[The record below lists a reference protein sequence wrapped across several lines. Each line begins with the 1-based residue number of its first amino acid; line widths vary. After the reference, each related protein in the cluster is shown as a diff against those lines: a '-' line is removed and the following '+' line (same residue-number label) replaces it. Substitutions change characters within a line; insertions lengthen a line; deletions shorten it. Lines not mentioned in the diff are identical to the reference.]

1 MGFRCGIVG
10 LPNVGK
16 STLFNALV
24 AGGAAEVGNYPFC
37 TVAPNVGLAP
47 VPDDALDRVA
57 RLAGSA
63 KTVPSVLEVVD
74 IAGLVAGASKG
85 EGLGNRFLGHVR
97 EVDALLHLVRCF
109 EDEQVAHG
117 HGGGDP
123 LHDIAL
129 IETELMLADME
140 SLERQRESAVKRARG
155 GDTEAKDRLAAIEP
169 ALALIEEGRPARAL
183 DPPDAAARRELAAL
197 NLLSAKPVLYVS
209 NVDEESTASGNGMS
223 RAVAAHAATAGA
235 SGAGHVAIS
244 AAIEAEIATLD
255 DAAEKAAFLDT
266 LGLGSPGLDRVIQ
279 AGHRL
284 LGLIRFIT
292 AAPNEARA
300 WPIARGS
307 TAVEAAGRIHTDF
320 ARGFICAETIAAD
333 AFIAVG
339 GEQAAR
345 NAGRM
350 RQEGRS
356 YVVRDGDV
364 ILFRFNA

>member
-16 STLFNALV
+16 STLFNALI
-24 AGGAAEVGNYPFC
+24 ASGAAEVGNYPFC
-37 TVAPNVGLAP
+37 TVEPNVGRAP
-47 VPDDALDRVA
+47 VPDDALAQVA
-57 RLAGSA
+57 RVSGSV
-63 KTVPSVLEVVD
+63 KVVPSVLEVVD

-97 EVDALLHLVRCF
+97 EVDALLHMVRCF
-109 EDEQVAHG
+109 EDDQVAHG
-117 HGGGDP
+117 SGEVDP
-123 LHDIAL
+123 LRDIAL
-129 IETELMLADME
+129 IETELMLADLE
-140 SLERQRESAVKRARG
+140 SLERLHDAAVKRARG
-155 GDTEAKDRLAAIEP
+155 GDRQAKERLAAIEP
-169 ALALIEEGRPARAL
+169 ALALLESGRAARARDL
-183 DPPDAAARRELAAL
+183 PDPAARHGLAAL

-209 NVDEESTASGNGMS
+209 NVDEAHAAAGNRMS
-223 RAVAAHAATAGA
+223 RAVAAHAASAGA
-235 SGAGHVAIS
+235 EQVTIS
-244 AAIEAEIATLD
+244 AAIEAEIARLD
-255 DAAEKAAFLDT
+255 DADEKAAFLDA
-266 LGLGSPGLDRVIQ
+266 LGLAAPGLDRVIE

-284 LGLIRFIT
+284 LGLIRFLT

-300 WPIARGS
+300 WSIAAGS
-307 TAVEAAGRIHTDF
+307 TAVEAAGSIHTDF

-333 AFIAVG
+333 ELIALG

-364 ILFRFNA
+364 ILFRFNV

>member
-24 AGGAAEVGNYPFC
+24 GDDTAQVGNYPFC
-37 TVAPNVGLAP
+37 TVDPNVGLAP
-47 VPDDALDRVA
+47 VPDDALAQVA
-57 RLAGSA
+57 RISGSA
-63 KTVPSVLEVVD
+63 RIVPSVLEVVD
-74 IAGLVAGASKG
+74 IAGLVAGASTG

-97 EVDALLHLVRCF
+97 EADALIHLVRCF
-109 EDEQVAHG
+109 EDDQVAHNPG
-117 HGGGDP
+117 AVDP

-129 IETELMLADME
+129 IETELLLADLE
-140 SLERQRESAVKRARG
+140 SLERQRESAIKRARG
-155 GDTEAKDRLAAIEP
+155 GDREAKERLAAIEP
-169 ALALIEEGRPARAL
+169 ALALVESGRPARAQDL
-183 DPPDAAARRELAAL
+183 PDAAARRTLAAL
-197 NLLSAKPVLYVS
+197 NLLTTKPVLYLS
-209 NVDEESTASGNGMS
+209 NVDEASAAAGNELS
-223 RAVAAHAATAGA
+223 RTVATHAAAAGA
-235 SGAGHVAIS
+235 EHVAIS
-244 AAIEAEIATLD
+244 AAIEAEIAPLEE
-255 DAAEKAAFLDT
+255 AAEKADFLEAM
-266 LGLGSPGLDRVIQ
+266 GLGAPGLERVIE

-284 LGLIRFIT
+284 LGLIRFLT

-307 TAVEAAGRIHTDF
+307 TALEAAGRIHTDF

-333 AFIAVG
+333 ELIELG

-350 RQEGRS
+350 RQEGRT

-364 ILFRFNA
+364 ILFRFNV